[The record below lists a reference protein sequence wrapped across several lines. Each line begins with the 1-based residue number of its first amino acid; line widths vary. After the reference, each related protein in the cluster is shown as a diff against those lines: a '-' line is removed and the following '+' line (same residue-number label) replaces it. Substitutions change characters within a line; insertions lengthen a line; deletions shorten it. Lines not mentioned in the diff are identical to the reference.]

1 MRIDA
6 YNKINQMQSVS
17 KVNKV
22 SNKGTVSQ
30 GTDKVEISQAGM
42 DYQVAKQAVKEASD
56 IRYDLVNDIKERLAN
71 GTYNVSD
78 EDFAEKL
85 LAKFCG

>member
-17 KVNKV
+17 KINKV
-22 SNKGTVSQ
+22 TTKKTVSQ
-30 GTDKVEISQAGM
+30 TDKLELSQAGK
-42 DYQVAKQAVKEASD
+42 DYQVAKAAVSEASD
-56 IRYDLVNDIKERLAN
+56 IRMDLVNDIKERLAN

>member
-17 KVNKV
+17 KINKV
-22 SNKGTVSQ
+22 SKKETVSQ
-30 GTDKVEISQAGM
+30 TDKLEISPAGK

-56 IRYDLVNDIKERLAN
+56 IRVDLVNDIKERLAN

-78 EDFAEKL
+78 EDFADKL
-85 LAKFCG
+85 LERYCG

>member
-17 KVNKV
+17 KINKV
-22 SNKGTVSQ
+22 SKKGTVSQ
-30 GTDKVEISQAGM
+30 TDKLEISQAGK

-56 IRYDLVNDIKERLAN
+56 IRVDLVSDIKERLAN

-78 EDFAEKL
+78 EDFADKL
-85 LAKFCG
+85 LERYCG

>member
-17 KVNKV
+17 KINKV
-22 SNKGTVSQ
+22 SKKGTVSQ
-30 GTDKVEISQAGM
+30 TDKVEISQAGK

-56 IRYDLVNDIKERLAN
+56 IRVDLVNDIKERLAN

-78 EDFAEKL
+78 EDFADKL
-85 LAKFCG
+85 LERYCG

>member
-17 KVNKV
+17 RVNTVTTK
-22 SNKGTVSQ
+22 KTVSQ
-30 GTDKVEISQAGM
+30 TDKLELSQAGK
-42 DYQVAKQAVKEASD
+42 DFQVAKSAVSEAPD
-56 IRYDLVNDIKERLAN
+56 IRMDLVNDIKERLAN

-78 EDFAEKL
+78 EDLADKL
-85 LAKFCG
+85 LERYCG

>member
-17 KVNKV
+17 KINKV
-22 SNKGTVSQ
+22 SKKGTVSQ
-30 GTDKVEISQAGM
+30 TDKLEISQAGK

-56 IRYDLVNDIKERLAN
+56 IRVDLVNDIKERLAN

-78 EDFAEKL
+78 EDIADKL
-85 LAKFCG
+85 LERYCG

>member
-17 KVNKV
+17 KINKV
-22 SNKGTVSQ
+22 SKKGTVSQ
-30 GTDKVEISQAGM
+30 TDKLEISQAGK
-42 DYQVAKQAVKEASD
+42 DYQVAKQAVKDAPD
-56 IRYDLVNDIKERLAN
+56 IRVDLVNDIKERLAN

-78 EDFAEKL
+78 EDFADKL
-85 LAKFCG
+85 LERYCG

>member
-17 KVNKV
+17 KINKV
-22 SNKGTVSQ
+22 TTKKPVGQ
-30 GTDKVEISQAGM
+30 TDKLELSQAGK
-42 DYQVAKQAVKEASD
+42 DYQVAKSAVSEAPD
-56 IRYDLVNDIKERLAN
+56 IRMDLVNDIKERLAN

-78 EDFAEKL
+78 EDLADKL
-85 LAKFCG
+85 LERYCG

>member
-17 KVNKV
+17 KINKV
-22 SNKGTVSQ
+22 QTKKSVGQ
-30 GTDKVEISQAGM
+30 TDKLELSQAGK
-42 DYQVAKQAVKEASD
+42 DYQVAKNAVKEAPD
-56 IRYDLVNDIKERLAN
+56 IRMDLVSDIKERLAN

-78 EDFAEKL
+78 EDLADKL
-85 LAKFCG
+85 LERYCG

>member
-17 KVNKV
+17 KINKV
-22 SNKGTVSQ
+22 SKKGTVSQ
-30 GTDKVEISQAGM
+30 TDKLEISQAGK

-56 IRYDLVNDIKERLAN
+56 IRVDLVNDIKERLAN

-78 EDFAEKL
+78 EDFADKL
-85 LAKFCG
+85 LERYCG

>member
-17 KVNKV
+17 KINKV
-22 SNKGTVSQ
+22 SKKGTVSQ
-30 GTDKVEISQAGM
+30 TDKLEISQAGK

-56 IRYDLVNDIKERLAN
+56 IRVDLVNDIKERLAN

-78 EDFAEKL
+78 EDFADKL
-85 LAKFCG
+85 LERYCV

>member
-17 KVNKV
+17 KINKV
-22 SNKGTVSQ
+22 SKKGTVSQ
-30 GTDKVEISQAGM
+30 TDKLEISQAGK

-56 IRYDLVNDIKERLAN
+56 IRVDLVDDIKERLAN

-78 EDFAEKL
+78 EDFADKL
-85 LAKFCG
+85 LERYCG

>member
-17 KVNKV
+17 KINKV
-22 SNKGTVSQ
+22 SKRGTVSQ
-30 GTDKVEISQAGM
+30 TDKLEISQAGK

-56 IRYDLVNDIKERLAN
+56 IRVDLVNDIKERLAN

-78 EDFAEKL
+78 EDFADKL
-85 LAKFCG
+85 LERYCG

>member
-17 KVNKV
+17 KINKV
-22 SNKGTVSQ
+22 SKKGTVSQ
-30 GTDKVEISQAGM
+30 TDKLEISQAGK

-56 IRYDLVNDIKERLAN
+56 SRVDLGNDIKERLAN

-78 EDFAEKL
+78 EDFADKL
-85 LAKFCG
+85 LERYCG

>member
-6 YNKINQMQSVS
+6 YNKINQMQSES
-17 KVNKV
+17 KINKV
-22 SNKGTVSQ
+22 SKKGTVSQ
-30 GTDKVEISQAGM
+30 TDKLEIAQAGK

-56 IRYDLVNDIKERLAN
+56 IRVDLVNDIKERLAN

-78 EDFAEKL
+78 EDFADKL
-85 LAKFCG
+85 LERYCG

>member
-22 SNKGTVSQ
+22 SSKQSVSQ
-30 GTDKVEISQAGM
+30 TDKVEISQAGM
-42 DYQVAKQAVKEASD
+42 DYQVAKTAVKEASD
-56 IRYDLVNDIKERLAN
+56 IRFDLVNDIKERLAN

-85 LAKFCG
+85 LAKYCV

>member
-6 YNKINQMQSVS
+6 YNKINQMQPVS

-22 SNKGTVSQ
+22 SSKETVSQ
-30 GTDKVEISQAGM
+30 TDKVEISQAGM
-42 DYQVAKQAVKEASD
+42 DYQVAKQAVKGATD
-56 IRYDLVNDIKERLAN
+56 IRFDIVNDIKERLAN

-78 EDFAEKL
+78 EDLADKL

>member
-17 KVNKV
+17 KINKV
-22 SNKGTVSQ
+22 SKKGTVSQ
-30 GTDKVEISQAGM
+30 TDKLEISQAGK

-56 IRYDLVNDIKERLAN
+56 IRVDLVNDIKERLAN

-78 EDFAEKL
+78 EDFADKL
-85 LAKFCG
+85 LEKYCG

>member
-17 KVNKV
+17 KINKV
-22 SNKGTVSQ
+22 SKKGTVSQ
-30 GTDKVEISQAGM
+30 NDKLEISQAGK

-56 IRYDLVNDIKERLAN
+56 IRVDLVNDIKERLAN

-78 EDFAEKL
+78 EDFADKL
-85 LAKFCG
+85 LEKYCG

>member
-17 KVNKV
+17 KINKV
-22 SNKGTVSQ
+22 SKKGTVSQ
-30 GTDKVEISQAGM
+30 TDKLEISQAGK
-42 DYQVAKQAVKEASD
+42 DYQVAKQAVKDAPD
-56 IRYDLVNDIKERLAN
+56 IRVDLVNDIKERLAN

-78 EDFAEKL
+78 EDFADKL
-85 LAKFCG
+85 LE

>member
-22 SNKGTVSQ
+22 SSKGTVSQ
-30 GTDKVEISQAGM
+30 TDKLEISQAGK
-42 DYQVAKQAVKEASD
+42 DYQIAKQAVKDAPD
-56 IRYDLVNDIKERLAN
+56 IREDLVNDIKERLAN

-78 EDFAEKL
+78 EDFADKL
-85 LAKFCG
+85 LARYCG

>member
-17 KVNKV
+17 TINKV
-22 SNKGTVSQ
+22 SKKGTVSQ
-30 GTDKVEISQAGM
+30 TDKLEISQAGK

-56 IRYDLVNDIKERLAN
+56 IREDLVNDIKERLAN

-78 EDFAEKL
+78 EDFADKL
-85 LAKFCG
+85 LERYCG

>member
-17 KVNKV
+17 KINKV
-22 SNKGTVSQ
+22 ETKKNVSK
-30 GTDKVEISQAGM
+30 TDKLEISQAGK
-42 DYQVAKQAVKEASD
+42 DYQVAKAAVSEASD
-56 IRYDLVNDIKERLAN
+56 IRMDLVNDIKERLAN

-78 EDFAEKL
+78 EDLADKL
-85 LAKFCG
+85 LERYCG

>member
-17 KVNKV
+17 KINKV
-22 SNKGTVSQ
+22 TSKKTVSQ
-30 GTDKVEISQAGM
+30 TDKLELSQAGK
-42 DYQVAKQAVKEASD
+42 DYQVAKTAVSEASD
-56 IRYDLVNDIKERLAN
+56 IRMDLVNDIKERLAN

-78 EDFAEKL
+78 EDLADKL
-85 LAKFCG
+85 LERYCG

>member
-17 KVNKV
+17 KINKV
-22 SNKGTVSQ
+22 SKKGTVSQ
-30 GTDKVEISQAGM
+30 IDKLEISQAGK

-56 IRYDLVNDIKERLAN
+56 IRVDLVNDIKERLAN

-78 EDFAEKL
+78 EDFADKL
-85 LAKFCG
+85 LERYCG

>member
-17 KVNKV
+17 KINKV
-22 SNKGTVSQ
+22 SKKETVSQ
-30 GTDKVEISQAGM
+30 TDKLEISQAGK
-42 DYQVAKQAVKEASD
+42 DYQVAKQAVKDAPD
-56 IRYDLVNDIKERLAN
+56 IRVDLVNDIKERLAN

-78 EDFAEKL
+78 EDFADKL
-85 LAKFCG
+85 LERYCG

>member
-22 SNKGTVSQ
+22 ATKKTVAQ
-30 GTDKVEISQAGM
+30 TDKLELSQAGK
-42 DYQVAKQAVKEASD
+42 DYQVAKAAVSEASD
-56 IRYDLVNDIKERLAN
+56 IRMDLVNDIKARLAN

-78 EDFAEKL
+78 EDLADKL
-85 LAKFCG
+85 LERYCG

>member
-17 KVNKV
+17 KINKV
-22 SNKGTVSQ
+22 SKKETVSQ
-30 GTDKVEISQAGM
+30 IDKLEISQAGK

-56 IRYDLVNDIKERLAN
+56 IRVDLVNDIKERLAN

-78 EDFAEKL
+78 EDFADKL
-85 LAKFCG
+85 LERYCG

>member
-17 KVNKV
+17 KINKV
-22 SNKGTVSQ
+22 SKKGTVSQ
-30 GTDKVEISQAGM
+30 TDKLEISQAGK

-56 IRYDLVNDIKERLAN
+56 IRVDLVNDIKERLAN
-71 GTYNVSD
+71 GTYNVS
-78 EDFAEKL
+78 EDFADKL
-85 LAKFCG
+85 LERYCG

>member
-22 SNKGTVSQ
+22 SSKEKVSQ
-30 GTDKVEISQAGM
+30 TDKLEISQAGK
-42 DYQVAKQAVKEASD
+42 DYQVAKQAVKEAD
-56 IRYDLVNDIKERLAN
+56 DVRYDLVNDIKERLAN

>member
-17 KVNKV
+17 RVNKV
-22 SNKGTVSQ
+22 TTKKAVSQ
-30 GTDKVEISQAGM
+30 TDKLELSQAGK
-42 DYQVAKQAVKEASD
+42 DYQVAKTAVSEASD
-56 IRYDLVNDIKERLAN
+56 IRMDLVNDIKERLAN

-78 EDFAEKL
+78 EDLADKL
-85 LAKFCG
+85 LERYCG

>member
-17 KVNKV
+17 KINKV
-22 SNKGTVSQ
+22 SKKGTVSQ
-30 GTDKVEISQAGM
+30 TDKLEISQAGK
-42 DYQVAKQAVKEASD
+42 DYHVAKQAVKEASD
-56 IRYDLVNDIKERLAN
+56 IRVDLVNDIKERLAN

-78 EDFAEKL
+78 EDFADKL
-85 LAKFCG
+85 LERYCG